1 MKNIRTL
8 AVSIGLELGEMILV
22 RQNRL
27 KQEQR
32 AMEYYESE
40 IARLE
45 SDPDGSTESQ
55 IDLVKHSIGMTAFR
69 MDLIES
75 ELKLYENQMTKRK
88 VN

>member
-1 MKNIRTL
+1 MRTL

-32 AMEYYESE
+32 AMEYYEGE
-40 IARLE
+40 LARLNRLE

-75 ELKLYENQMTKRK
+75 ELKLYENKMTKRK